1 MKPYIVL
8 GTYKPTLWKAFRVGR
23 DICGITKAAGLIPHI
38 DPAHGP
44 LHGAAWFNE
53 ALHAEC
59 RRRTFKT
66 KQAEGWHYDGDTTP
80 GSKPNCCLVLW
91 SSTQPTWIKW
101 QNLNHHFE
109 APEYFVPKPFEVIL
123 FRNMSCLHRR
133 PPNCV
138 KNRWTFR
145 QRVAVPGHLELP

>member
-23 DICGITKAAGLIPHI
+23 DICAITKAAGLTPHF
-38 DPAHGP
+38 DPKHGP
-44 LHGAAWFNE
+44 LHGAAWYNE

-80 GSKPNCCLVLW
+80 GSQPDCCLVLW
-91 SSTQPTWIKW
+91 SSCQPTWIKW
-101 QNLNHHFE
+101 NGSVYT
-109 APEYFVPKPFEVIL
+109 AKPFEVIV
-123 FRNMSCLHRR
+123 FRNMSVTHRR

-145 QRVAVPGHLELP
+145 QRVAVPAHIQLP